1 MKEFTEMRVLHV
13 FKTYYPDTQGGMEQV
28 IHQIAQSTAPLGIQ
42 SEIFTLS
49 KQPSSEV
56 ISWQGERIHQV
67 KCDLDIASTPLSTKA
82 LRRFI
87 ALVNEVEVIHYH
99 YPWPFM
105 DMLHFA
111 AKVKKPSVLTYQ
123 SDIVKQKFLLQLYRP
138 LREAFLKKV
147 DKVIASSP
155 AYVASSPVLSR
166 FQHKTEVITNG
177 IAPYERTIDPQRL
190 FKWRAQCGER
200 FLLFVGVLRYY
211 KGLHVLL
218 DALVGL
224 DYPVVIVGSGPLE
237 AQLKAQAMRLNLKNV
252 HFVGALDDEHKYALL
267 SLCEGFVFPSH
278 LRSEAFGI
286 SLLEAAM
293 MGKPLIS
300 CELQTGTSYINLDGE
315 TGWVVKPDCPQ
326 SLRQAMQ
333 ALWTR
338 PNVAV
343 MRGKAA
349 RARYEELFTAKLMG
363 ERYAQVYRRL
373 VEAR

>member
-1 MKEFTEMRVLHV
+1 MRVLHV

-42 SEIFTLS
+42 SDIFTLS

-56 ISWQGERIHQV
+56 ICWQGERIHQV
-67 KCDLDIASTPLSTKA
+67 KCDLDVASTPLSTKA
-82 LRRFI
+82 LRRFS
-87 ALVNEVEVIHYH
+87 ALVNEVDVIHYH
-99 YPWPFM
+99 YPWPLM

-123 SDIVKQKFLLQLYRP
+123 SDIVKQKVLLQLYRP

-147 DKVIASSP
+147 DKIIASSP

-166 FQHKTEVITNG
+166 FQYKTEVITNG
-177 IAPYERTIDPQRL
+177 IAPYEHTIDPQRL
-190 FKWRAQCGER
+190 AKWRSRCGEK

-218 DALVGL
+218 DALMGV
-224 DYPVVIVGSGPLE
+224 DYPVVIVGKGPLE
-237 AQLKAQAMRLNLKNV
+237 AELKAQAIRLNLKNV
-252 HFVGALDDEHKYALL
+252 HFVGALEDEDKYALF

-278 LRSEAFGI
+278 LRSEAFGV

-300 CELQTGTSYINLDGE
+300 CELQTGTSYINLDEE
-315 TGWVVKPDCPQ
+315 TGWVVKPNCPQ

-333 ALWTR
+333 ALWTQ
-338 PNVAV
+338 PQLALA
-343 MRGKAA
+343 RGEAA
-349 RARYEELFTAKLMG
+349 RARYEEMFTAALMG
-363 ERYAQVYRRL
+363 ERYARLYREL
-373 VEAR
+373 VDRS